1 MSSQAEL
8 LREIVKWFPDIADS
22 GAFVCKWMEAVSA
35 NALCS
40 SIANV
45 DAAALNN
52 LWSDTCSVLRAS
64 PSSIQVVLQV
74 LAMHIETVNTIA
86 ANNGGGQ
93 ASTSAAGVTS
103 AALAPTAAVIAETG
117 VTFAALV
124 PTAAV
129 IAEIGMSKRQCRD
142 RLFQTAESIISDMLR
157 SKQHVLKKTFY
168 ATIKHYFQGG
178 TPSSIHNG
186 PSRAWNRFFP
196 SPPGKCMGPIEAVSV
211 GPGRHNTFDPCWM
224 PNSKITFQEVE
235 LTAWYDPFP
244 KSRYSRPSSSK
255 SKETGPGMNAP
266 AAAADSGSESAAAVD
281 MLDGDSLQVNS
292 FYAEAPAAAAAAA
305 PSPPPFV
312 HSASEAQKL
321 SAAADVEMQS
331 AGGSEAAKFG
341 SAASEAEAVAAA
353 AADASL
359 PVPGLGGNSDICRL
373 FDEVEVRAMTH
384 TLELMGIA
392 VQISS
397 PLPYPTE
404 PGWLWWP
411 AEFRCVN
418 VWLIL
423 SAGRNVDVL
432 ENPIF
437 NDVVARSVLS
447 DDSNPKF
454 FNQFLQQLMP
464 FDETTTT
471 GDALQLTLP
480 NGEIVYAL
488 LVEASDGFASEI
500 FDRLAD
506 QVKAD
511 PFATPF
517 RELLQMAHACLSIL
531 SEAHCKG
538 VADLCNPRGWTFSNG
553 FKDGHGVTAVAYVQ
567 ATGGS
572 SSALFLGPMCRA
584 KIVGNCI
591 HSETGAATR
600 RQQPLAPGRVF
611 GSRRATGV
619 QERSLKAHA
628 RPAVRASAR
637 LVVSRGYVKLCD
649 MLQQMEEH
657 SSREQSKHAAPPSG
671 PLFGRVGT
679 SESALLQTQDLK
691 KLAACLIAALQGGR
705 GDNFLGG
712 DPPDLLRC
720 IWQEATQDNFASK
733 FGLLSAESLVQTPS
747 LTDTFW
753 KNSFSKLPTQERRL
767 LEVVCK
773 MYSEGTSAKSIL
785 EHSAFQEDNVCAAL
799 RKEHIQGLDSMISD
813 AKVLAIIPLILE
825 NPQQKTQHY
834 YVAGS
839 KSQFTGDKV
848 SRGVWL
854 VYDLRVKA
862 TGESE
867 WYRSLFLGEAGQA
880 GDIVGRYKNNV
891 WAENLLMHMEKRWL
905 LYLPGRGHAMDGH
918 CRGRGDAAQLV
929 QDGNVACFANSA
941 KGTSTCRRE
950 WYPRFQQYTANN
962 TIGRPVEGCMV
973 LLLKI
978 GQDKYTELTYAYEY
992 EKEDSSA
999 RIRSSFAGGLA
1010 QQWGG
1015 GLGGRGRGER

>member
-1 MSSQAEL
+1 M
-8 LREIVKWFPDIADS
+8 W
-22 GAFVCKWMEAVSA
+22 
-35 NALCS
+35 
-40 SIANV
+40 
-45 DAAALNN
+45 
-52 LWSDTCSVLRAS
+52 
-64 PSSIQVVLQV
+64 
-74 LAMHIETVNTIA
+74 
-86 ANNGGGQ
+86 
-93 ASTSAAGVTS
+93 
-103 AALAPTAAVIAETG
+103 
-117 VTFAALV
+117 
-124 PTAAV
+124 
-129 IAEIGMSKRQCRD
+129 KRR
-142 RLFQTAESIISDMLR
+142 
-157 SKQHVLKKTFY
+157 V
-168 ATIKHYFQGG
+168 
-178 TPSSIHNG
+178 
-186 PSRAWNRFFP
+186 
-196 SPPGKCMGPIEAVSV
+196 
-211 GPGRHNTFDPCWM
+211 
-224 PNSKITFQEVE
+224 QEV
-235 LTAWYDPFP
+235 L
-244 KSRYSRPSSSK
+244 S
-255 SKETGPGMNAP
+255 
-266 AAAADSGSESAAAVD
+266 ADVD
-281 MLDGDSLQVNS
+281 MLDGNSLQVDL
-292 FYAEAPAAAAAAA
+292 FYAEDLNEDNKAGAATTEGVGPGVNPPAAKAALLSAVDSPECAA
-305 PSPPPFV
+305 PT
-312 HSASEAQKL
+312 
-321 SAAADVEMQS
+321 DVEMQNAEVS
-331 AGGSEAAKFG
+331 AEILNPVSEAEAAATAAAETCLCVNPQTVEVLAAKFG
-341 SAASEAEAVAAA
+341 TAASEAEAVAAA

-404 PGWLWWP
+404 PGWLWWS

-432 ENPIF
+432 ENPVF

-567 ATGGS
+567 DTGGS

-619 QERSLKAHA
+619 QARSLKAHA

-992 EKEDSSA
+992 DKEDSSA